1 MRFLLSSI
9 ALLMGLASV
18 AQNHTLEG
26 TVIDALTKEALIG
39 AYVKAGT
46 AQIATDFD
54 GHFEVELPAG
64 TYTVEVTYI
73 GYKTVSR
80 TVNLS
85 ASTRPLSVALETESM
100 SEAEVV
106 ADVARER
113 ETPVA
118 FTNVLPAQIQE
129 ELGSQDLPMILNSTP
144 GVYATQQGGGDG
156 DARVTI
162 RGFSQRNVAVMIDGV
177 PVNDMENGWVY
188 WSNWFGLDAV
198 TQSIQVQ
205 RGLGAS
211 KIAIPSV
218 GGTMNI
224 ITKGINNRAGFMFK
238 QELGSFGFNRISLG
252 YNSGRLDGGWG
263 VSAAGSF
270 KRSEGFVNQNF
281 SAGNF
286 YYIKLEKELGDH
298 ILSASAF
305 GAPQS
310 HGQRSFKNRA
320 SVFNRDYATEIGYS
334 TEELGNFPEYGLDYN
349 EFVGT
354 YQERFYTYA
363 VGGDTLY
370 DVGSN
375 EKLNTAQNYYHKPQ
389 FTLRDFWRISDKLYM
404 SNIGYVSIG
413 NGGGTAMDWRNSQPQ
428 PLADGTMDLQ
438 FAWDSNRLFEF
449 GPDGLNIDENG
460 EYEAQNIVRSS
471 INNHFWYGYLGTLT
485 YAHDDNWKISGG
497 LDARRYT
504 GEHYRT
510 AYNLIG
516 GDYYVPENKDQNA
529 NDKPNT
535 PIGVG
540 GTYAYHDEGHVAW
553 LGSFVQA
560 EYASELWSA
569 FVNISGARSGY
580 KAVDHFR
587 ERTLEVNGQTYE
599 IGYLDQVEVDG
610 VTYDRNSEG
619 LSTYETDWVK
629 LGGYTLKTGVNY
641 NINEFF
647 NTFVNLGYLNRA
659 PRFNSVI
666 TTQNNV
672 SEDYE
677 NELVRAGEYGL
688 SYADKRFASNIN
700 TYFTRWENRPVNR
713 FVPITTVGPG
723 DVEEA
728 GVFVTDMD
736 ALHMGVEWDFA
747 WKLHRKWTLEGVF
760 SLGDWTWQSKEI
772 EPLID
777 NANGA
782 EIIDVETGLPYMV
795 EFDPRGVHVGDA
807 AQTQVGGSL
816 RFAPSKRAYVKA
828 RFTYFDRN
836 WSQFNPESSVGD
848 DAGRDPWQIPA
859 YGLVDIHAGFNFE
872 LEGMRVQARLS
883 VFNALDAV
891 YVSDAQN
898 NDTFLP
904 APTSNWDA
912 ASASVFFGAPRRFNF
927 SLTLN
932 L

>member
-1 MRFLLSSI
+1 MRTLLSLG
-9 ALLMGLASV
+9 ALLLGLSSW
-18 AQNHTLEG
+18 AQDLTLEG
-26 TVIDALTKEALIG
+26 KAIDALTKEPLVG
-39 AYVKAGT
+39 AYVKVGD
-46 AQIATDFD
+46 AQMATDFD
-54 GHFEVELPAG
+54 GNFEVELPVG
-64 TYTVEVTYI
+64 TYTVEVSYI
-73 GYKTVSR
+73 GYLKASRSVSL
-80 TVNLS
+80 N
-85 ASTRPLSVALETESM
+85 ASTRPLLFKLETESL

-224 ITKGINNRAGFMFK
+224 ITKGINNRQNFMFK
-238 QELGSFGFNRISLG
+238 QELGSFGFNRITVG

-270 KRSEGFVNQNF
+270 KRSEGFVQENF

-286 YYIKLEKELGDH
+286 YYFKIEKELGDH

-305 GAPQS
+305 GAPQK

-320 SVFNRDYATEIGYS
+320 SVFSREYASQIGYA
-334 TEELGNFPEYGLDYN
+334 EEDLNNFPEYGLEYN
-349 EFVGT
+349 EFVGS
-354 YQERFYTYA
+354 YEERDYTF
-363 VGGDTLY
+363 VGGGDTLY
-370 DVGSN
+370 DPGSSI
-375 EKLNTAQNYYHKPQ
+375 KLNTAQNYYHKPQ
-389 FTLRDFWRISDKLYM
+389 FTLKDFWRINDKLYM
-404 SNIGYVSIG
+404 SNIAYLSVG

-428 PLADGTMDLQ
+428 PFADGSMDLQ
-438 FAWDSNRLFEF
+438 FAWNSNRLFEF
-449 GPDGLNIDENG
+449 GPNGLNQDANG
-460 EYEAQNIVRSS
+460 EYESQNIVRSS

-510 AYNLIG
+510 AYNLLG

-540 GTYAYHDEGHVAW
+540 GKYAFHDEGHVAW
-553 LGSFVQA
+553 LGSFAQA

-569 FVNISGARSGY
+569 FLNVSGAYSRY

-587 ERTLEVNGQTYE
+587 EKEIDINGNSYA
-599 IGYLDQVEVDG
+599 IGYNDEVVVDG

-619 LSTYETDWVK
+619 LNTYETEWVN
-629 LGGYTLKTGVNY
+629 LTGFTLKGGLNY

-647 NTFVNLGYLNRA
+647 NTFANLGYLNRA

-672 SEDYE
+672 ATDYE
-677 NELVRAGEYGL
+677 NENVRAGEYGL
-688 SYADKRFASNIN
+688 SYANKTFATNVN
-700 TYFTRWENRPVNR
+700 TYYTQWENRPVNR
-713 FVPITTVGPG
+713 FVPITTIGPG
-723 DVEEA
+723 DIEEA

-747 WKLHRKWTLEGVF
+747 WKFHRQWTLEGVF

-777 NANGA
+777 NANGE
-782 EIIDVETGLPYMV
+782 EIVDVATGEVYMV

-816 RFAPSKRAYVKA
+816 RFAPNKKAYVKA
-828 RFTYFDRN
+828 RYTYFDRN

-859 YGLVDIHAGFNFE
+859 YGMVDLHAGFNFD
-872 LEGMRVQARLS
+872 LDGMRVNARLS
-883 VFNALDAV
+883 IFNALDAV
-891 YVSDAQN
+891 FVSDAQN
-898 NDTFLP
+898 NDSFLP